1 MSGMQIATIGNSFA
15 REVQG
20 VPLWQP
26 VSERDRAA
34 MLAAYRDTG
43 VLVFRR
49 QALSEDE
56 LVAFGRMIGAPSI
69 YAETAWLSTKPE
81 VIILSNLLAS
91 DGSMLGGLSNN
102 KLDWHTDQSYYAQ
115 PVTGCFLYGVELP
128 AEGGQTSWASL
139 YTAYET
145 LPAALRKAVDGAV
158 GTFSFAARVG
168 GKNRKKNDN
177 HDTERRIR
185 ETPDVK
191 HPLVNV
197 NPRTGRK
204 ALFIDPKTVTGVDGM
219 ADDEA
224 VDLLDQLLAHTV
236 RPENIYDHDWQPGDL
251 VLWDNAV
258 VLHKREGFPNETSR
272 LVKRMILKL
281 DPAEHIIPPVVQ

>member
-1 MSGMQIATIGNSFA
+1 MQIEPISGSFA
-15 REVQG
+15 REVKG
-20 VPLWQP
+20 VPLWQA
-26 VSERDRAA
+26 VAESDRAA
-34 MLAAYRDTG
+34 MLTAYRDSG

-56 LVAFGRMIGAPSI
+56 LVTFGQMVGAPSI
-69 YAETAWLSTKPE
+69 YAETSWLSTKPE
-81 VIILSNLLAS
+81 VIILSNLLSS

-102 KLDWHTDQSYYAQ
+102 RLDWHTDQSYYAE

-128 AEGGQTSWASL
+128 AEGGETSWASL
-139 YTAYET
+139 YSAYET
-145 LPAALRKAVDGAV
+145 LPADLRKAVDGSV

-168 GKNRKKNDN
+168 GKNRKTNDN

-197 NPRTGRK
+197 NPSTGRK
-204 ALFIDPKTVTGVDGM
+204 ALFIDPKTLTSIDGM
-219 ADDEA
+219 PADEA
-224 VDLLDQLLAHTV
+224 SDLLARLLAHTI
-236 RPENIYDHDWQPGDL
+236 RPENVYDHDWQPGDL

-258 VLHKREGFPNETSR
+258 VLHKREGFPNECSR